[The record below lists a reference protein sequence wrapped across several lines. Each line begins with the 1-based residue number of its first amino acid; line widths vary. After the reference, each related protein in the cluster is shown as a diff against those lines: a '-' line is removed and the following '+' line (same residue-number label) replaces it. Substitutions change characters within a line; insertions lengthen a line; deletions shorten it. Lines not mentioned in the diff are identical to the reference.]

1 MAGKRAVGFLGQVW
15 EPEGRNRVTRGTGR
29 FEVRGGS
36 EVQNDPLEGAGWV
49 FFFVKLSHKRG
60 ILRFEAGS

>member
-36 EVQNDPLEGAGWV
+36 EVQNDPLEGAGWGFFCQTIAQEGYFEV
-49 FFFVKLSHKRG
+49 F
-60 ILRFEAGS
+60 